1 MITCKKFYVGKM
13 GSLFC
18 TARILLYCWDEIF
31 SYNCFSPPRQDEKFN
46 KQISLRIS
54 IKVHFNRPKISLL
67 CFYDAYDTNLWEKM
81 FIILQKQSPEAFL
94 KTDILKDFAIFTA
107 KHLCRSLIA
116 WIQVGNFIKKRPQ
129 HWCFP
134 VNTVKFLVTLIL
146 KKICEQLLLILWKRI
161 SNSTKQ
167 LNNSSKKLLNQC
179 KSMGFKF
186 CKLTLLCR
194 GYIGKFTPHFLWFL
208 FY

>member
-1 MITCKKFYVGKM
+1 MITCKKFYPSKM

-31 SYNCFSPPRQDEKFN
+31 PYNCFSPPRQDEKFN
-46 KQISLRIS
+46 KQISLKIS

-81 FIILQKQSPEAFL
+81 FIILQKQSSEAFL
-94 KTDILKDFAIFTA
+94 KTDFLKDFAIFTA

-116 WIQVGNFIKKRPQ
+116 WIQVSNFIKKRPQ

-134 VNTVKFLVTLIL
+134 VNTVKFLVTPIL
-146 KKICEQLLLILWKRI
+146 KKMENCPTLPGQNLISTCNCRVKSGLTGRAEI
-161 SNSTKQ
+161 SFWQT
-167 LNNSSKKLLNQC
+167 
-179 KSMGFKF
+179 G
-186 CKLTLLCR
+186 
-194 GYIGKFTPHFLWFL
+194 II
-208 FY
+208 